1 MLFRIEYTNNKS
13 MLIYWHV
20 ILARLKV
27 RFLMNIRPDT
37 VRVLM
42 RVNNIFRFFFYYYYI
57 HIYLNQHRKM
67 WKCSHRNAKKVLRI
81 NFFNSHISFS
91 PINYHTKQV
100 HTKRWKKIVF
110 KQKTDEMLVKLAFN
124 SDRYRRIYTKIA
136 DIVWCMW
143 TWTFFIRITQKIH
156 FIKFHA
162 PQLTKQRKK
171 IVEKKWWTTRN
182 QIDLTDA
189 PSQERNWE

>member
-1 MLFRIEYTNNKS
+1 MCLCEWI
-13 MLIYWHV
+13 
-20 ILARLKV
+20 
-27 RFLMNIRPDT
+27 
-37 VRVLM
+37 
-42 RVNNIFRFFFYYYYI
+42 IFFDFFFCYYYI

-171 IVEKKWWTTRN
+171 IVEKKMMNNKKPDWLDWCAKPREK
-182 QIDLTDA
+182 LGVKEKK
-189 PSQERNWE
+189 SM